1 MTRRRM
7 IDIYKI
13 EPYST
18 DEITTILKAVKDTE
32 YIVPVVLGLFAG
44 LREGET
50 LALRWSDISF
60 DQNTININKSI
71 LRYSGEIESPKT
83 YRTIQMSPSLKAF
96 LVDTKERQ
104 QKQKELAGDSW
115 QDNIVRNTITNE
127 IETITDFV
135 NVHPKGDR
143 ITKID
148 FKRLSTATSNQG
160 IGFKFHYLRHTHT
173 TRHLYD
179 ETLQECLGSLL
190 QLV

>member
-18 DEITTILKAVKDTE
+18 DEITTILKAVKNSE

-60 DQNTININKSI
+60 DQNTISVNKSI
-71 LRYSGEIESPKT
+71 LRFSGEIEVPKSF
-83 YRTIQMSPSLKAF
+83 RTIQMSPSLKAF
-96 LVDTKERQ
+96 LADTKEHQ

-115 QDNIVRNTITNE
+115 QDNIVHNTITNE

-135 NVHPKGDR
+135 NIHQKGDR
-143 ITKID
+143 ITSID
-148 FKRLSTATSNQG
+148 LKRLSTAISKQG
-160 IGFKFHYLRHTHT
+160 IKFNFHHLRHTYI
-173 TRHLYD
+173 TRSLYD